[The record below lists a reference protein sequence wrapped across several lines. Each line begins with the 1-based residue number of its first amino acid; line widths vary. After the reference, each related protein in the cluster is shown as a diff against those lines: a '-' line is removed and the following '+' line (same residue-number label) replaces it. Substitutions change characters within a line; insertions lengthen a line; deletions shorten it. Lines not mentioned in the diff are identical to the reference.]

1 MMEYSASDYHH
12 RPQYRKPPPM
22 PTRSSTRASLRRTQL
37 GQAQSQYSILV
48 DETPRRSVSVQRRPS
63 SNQGRPSS
71 SAGTNPKR
79 YPSVAETQS
88 SYDPYRSS
96 RARFHKPQA
105 DHTRV
110 TVLRNLSNHN
120 DSAQPSLGATSR
132 RNPSKASSNQHPSP
146 LPSPENDVFSIFSSP
161 PGQFSSQLARMRQER
176 RVSRGSSR
184 HTFAS
189 ATGTRV
195 VRKSASYR
203 RGVSFSHIRKR
214 SASAG
219 IQNSSSLAPPTSNVH
234 RASSNPLPS
243 VPASPEHASSPRL
256 PAPTV
261 RSRKQVPTFD
271 EQAIIKPRITSQI
284 WKEDTRKVSKE
295 LENFCDEA
303 FNRASVASSV
313 PTTNTAATE
322 GRSVG
327 TPVTSYSAHD
337 TMPYLPAGA
346 GRRVGKSSQLKEYQN
361 RPLPAPPVEDLGSYD
376 RQELAQLKDSLLK
389 HEYDLPSGLFDE
401 VIVHLDRLMQP
412 SAIRLQEE
420 ERRAFS
426 APDPKLAPN
435 KDTFERF
442 LEGRDVAL
450 RSASEPI
457 PESPRK
463 RKRFGDTIRVVDD
476 RNELKISP
484 TKPLTIRKKSS
495 SPNPLNETFPQ
506 QASREKLLRMP
517 PLPDTR
523 TYYDRYQPSERR
535 SAGLNMLDNSL
546 EPIEEHADD
555 KEYEPKEHTVKK
567 KKSWFFRGGHEKN
580 KSQENA
586 SRLPPLPPKEQGFQN
601 FGGKKETSAWKR
613 TSDPRSE
620 ASQKSEEKKE
630 GTSGK
635 AKFLRLFGKGVGL
648 KSKRSSQEL
657 KGGMNSSFHAASKEI
672 TYRYILPNRLRPR
685 RRSIHLLYIHKLPP
699 CSLSHERRSAQQEHC
714 QRQSK
719 P

>member
-1 MMEYSASDYHH
+1 MEYSASDYHH

-63 SNQGRPSS
+63 SNQGRTSS

-79 YPSVAETQS
+79 HPSVAETQS

-120 DSAQPSLGATSR
+120 DSAQHSLGAANR

-146 LPSPENDVFSIFSSP
+146 LPSPENDVFSIVSSP
-161 PGQFSSQLARMRQER
+161 QGAYSSQLARMRQER
-176 RVSRGSSR
+176 RMSRGSSR

-189 ATGTRV
+189 ATGTRT

-219 IQNSSSLAPPTSNVH
+219 IQHSSSLAPPTSNVH

-271 EQAIIKPRITSQI
+271 EHAIIKPRITSQI

-337 TMPYLPAGA
+337 TMPNLPAGV

-361 RPLPAPPVEDLGSYD
+361 RPLPAPPVEDLGSYN
-376 RQELAQLKDSLLK
+376 RQELAQLKNSLIR

-450 RSASEPI
+450 RSASEPV

-495 SPNPLNETFPQ
+495 SPNPLNETFSQ
-506 QASREKLLRMP
+506 QASQEKSLRMP
-517 PLPDTR
+517 PMPDTR

-567 KKSWFFRGGHEKN
+567 KKSWFFRGGHDKN

-586 SRLPPLPPKEQGFQN
+586 SKLPPLPPLPQKEQGFQN
-601 FGGKKETSAWKR
+601 FGGKKETLAWKR

-635 AKFLRLFGKGVGL
+635 AKFLRLFGKGGGL

-657 KGGMNSSFHAASKEI
+657 KG
-672 TYRYILPNRLRPR
+672 
-685 RRSIHLLYIHKLPP
+685 
-699 CSLSHERRSAQQEHC
+699 
-714 QRQSK
+714 
-719 P
+719 